1 MQRLWSSE
9 LALEIS
15 IRLIDRGN
23 TNTVLSINHH
33 WIFHFSDFSVH
44 SVNLFRVPTST
55 CSDRFQSVRIG
66 SYRFRFRFQSV
77 LIGFGFGSNRFWS
90 VSVSV
95 PIGSDRFRFRFQSVL
110 IGSGFG
116 SNRFWSVSVSVPI
129 GSGRFRFRFQ
139 SVPIGSGFGSNR
151 FHRFR
156 FFGTDQN
163 RNRCIPSWTVEEFI
177 YRIVD

>member
-15 IRLIDRGN
+15 IRLVDRGN

-55 CSDRFQSVRIG
+55 CSDRFQSIRIG

-77 LIGFGFGSNRFWS
+77 PIGPDRFWS
-90 VSVSV
+90 VPVSV

-110 IGSGFG
+110 IGSC
-116 SNRFWSVSVSVPI
+116 
-129 GSGRFRFRFQ
+129 
-139 SVPIGSGFGSNR
+139 FGSNR

-163 RNRCIPSWTVEEFI
+163 RNRCIPICSTMTSKYTPFCQDWRRTM
-177 YRIVD
+177 DHKQKKT